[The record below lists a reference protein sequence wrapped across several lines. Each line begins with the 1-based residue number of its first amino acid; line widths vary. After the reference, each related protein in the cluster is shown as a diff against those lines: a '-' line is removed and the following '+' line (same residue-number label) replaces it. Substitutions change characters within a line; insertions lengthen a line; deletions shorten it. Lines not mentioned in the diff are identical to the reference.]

1 MFFGNLHAKKLS
13 FVCILQYRQKLNRIF
28 QLALLITAE
37 KILWPSNGLDSY
49 TLLRKSSQMD
59 TTLMNFEA
67 WMQSADVTI

>member
-1 MFFGNLHAKKLS
+1 MQKKLS

-49 TLLRKSSQMD
+49 TLRKSSQMD

-67 WMQSADVTI
+67 WMHSADVTI